1 MSKWPKV
8 VLFGDSITQRSFEL
22 GGWGASI
29 ADQLQRKCDIVN
41 RGFSGYNSRWARMI
55 MQTALPTEL
64 LKDAVA
70 MTVFFG
76 ANDASLQEVWPCQFV
91 GVQDY
96 ADNMKAIVNY
106 LESNGIRKEKILLIT
121 PPPIDEALWGA
132 GCKEKGTALNRTLK
146 NSGIYAKACVTLAQD
161 LDVKVIDIWT
171 AMQKEENWGPR
182 FLSDGLHLSADG
194 AGFLY
199 KQLSGFVED
208 CTSSLS
214 EQFPDW
220 SEVDYA
226 NPEKSFQ
233 QS

>member
-1 MSKWPKV
+1 M
-8 VLFGDSITQRSFEL
+8 
-22 GGWGASI
+22 
-29 ADQLQRKCDIVN
+29 
-41 RGFSGYNSRWARMI
+41 ARTGI
-55 MQTALPTEL
+55 QYILPHEL
-64 LKDAVA
+64 LQNVA
-70 MTVFFG
+70 MATVFFG
-76 ANDASLQEVWPCQFV
+76 ANDACLLELQPDKHVPVE
-91 GVQDY
+91 DY
-96 ADNMKAIVNY
+96 TVNIKAIVNY